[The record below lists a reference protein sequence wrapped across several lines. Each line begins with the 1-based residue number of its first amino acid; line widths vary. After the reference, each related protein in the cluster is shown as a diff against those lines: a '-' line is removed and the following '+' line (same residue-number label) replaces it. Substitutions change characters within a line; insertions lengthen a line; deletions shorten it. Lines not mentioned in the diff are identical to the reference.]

1 MKKNDDQLWLNTR
14 PDVLINCRWTAGFN
28 AKVMDVHHNMQYERG
43 TPLIVASKFIH
54 TESYLIK
61 VCLLVFGAVG
71 RIWERFFASWVLAK
85 VWFLSCMCSE
95 VNLEIFQPRKGLGT
109 TRILHWKR
117 KLHLRICTFSWVN
130 NLWLFM
136 CGAVAFM
143 FVFGPLWR
151 MVHWFKS
158 GYWCM

>member
-1 MKKNDDQLWLNTR
+1 MINCGWTPWHTDQLQVNIWFQCKSDGCSPQL
-14 PDVLINCRWTAGFN
+14 
-28 AKVMDVHHNMQYERG
+28 MQYKIG
-43 TPLIVASKFIH
+43 TPLICCKQLCSYTLV
-54 TESYLIK
+54 TYLIK
-61 VCLLVFGAVG
+61 VCLLVFGAV
-71 RIWERFFASWVLAK
+71 RWVWERFFASWVLAK
-85 VWFLSCMCSE
+85 VWFLSRMCSE

-136 CGAVAFM
+136 CGAVAYM